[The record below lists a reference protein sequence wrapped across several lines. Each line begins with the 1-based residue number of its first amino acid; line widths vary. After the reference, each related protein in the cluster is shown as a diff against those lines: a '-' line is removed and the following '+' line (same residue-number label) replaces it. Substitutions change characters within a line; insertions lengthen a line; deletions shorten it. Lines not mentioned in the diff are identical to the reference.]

1 MRKRASPRGVSPG
14 HVRRLRMVLLAIV
27 LAPVLAH
34 ADRAMRFRVE
44 VALLAHETHQ
54 AVLGPTSTRLFA
66 RIRSDLG
73 VLGFEARSYCASAG
87 CDIGPIKARIGIARK
102 ALRRKAMATVWSE
115 MRALRRRFPVDLR
128 GLLPLR
134 PYGRRWREGRFL
146 YAHLCATCHA
156 AAGPK
161 SPIPNLFVLA
171 RHERPADLV
180 VEILAG
186 VRGTRAVGYADPLSG
201 RQVAALADYL
211 TAPVRPGASGGPG
224 RAAASR

>member
-1 MRKRASPRGVSPG
+1 
-14 HVRRLRMVLLAIV
+14 MVLLAAA

-54 AVLGPTSTRLFA
+54 AILGPASARLFA

-87 CDIGPIKARIGIARK
+87 CDVGPIKARIGIART

-134 PYGRRWREGRFL
+134 PYGRRWRAGRFL

-156 AAGPK
+156 AAGPE
-161 SPIPNLFVLA
+161 SPVPNLFALA
-171 RHERPADLV
+171 RHERPADLI

-186 VRGTRAVGYADPLSG
+186 VRGTRAVGYANPLSG

-211 TAPVRPGASGGPG
+211 TAPAGDAGGIQGPEG
-224 RAAASR
+224 AAASR